1 MPPSHKSPEEL
12 SQEFLDNLDVS
23 SGTLREYRMALD
35 YFCQHFSS
43 MEQVTRYEAK
53 QFLIIMSERYALK
66 SLGKMQA
73 AWTGLLDHAG
83 LDPAIFRHHRIKPA
97 KKGFGSFM
105 PWSDEEY
112 LQLLKLA
119 HKDPALQAGI
129 MLGAYTGSSTQG
141 ISRCQMVMKDDI
153 ACLHLPET
161 KTTNRERMIP
171 MAPMVMCAYSN
182 WDKERL
188 GEHVLSK
195 RFTKVKQKISMDRR
209 KAFHSFR
216 VSVATKLEN
225 AGIDER
231 IAARWLGHSIH
242 ASLSYGLYSQGLR
255 PENLM
260 PCIDAIQWPIP

>member
-1 MPPSHKSPEEL
+1 MPPKTKSPHEL
-12 SQEFLDNLDVS
+12 SKEFLDHLDVS
-23 SGTLREYRMALD
+23 PGTLREYRLALD
-35 YFCQHFSS
+35 YFCRHFSS
-43 MEQVTRYEAK
+43 MEEVTRYGAK
-53 QFLIIMSERYALK
+53 QFLMMMSERYALK

-83 LDPAIFRHHRIKPA
+83 LDPALFRHHRIKPA
-97 KKGFGSFM
+97 KKGFGSFL
-105 PWSDEEY
+105 PWTDDEY
-112 LQLLKLA
+112 LQLMSLA
-119 HKDPALQAGI
+119 AKDSALLAGI

-141 ISRCQMVMKDDI
+141 ISRCQMVLKDNM

-161 KTTNRERMIP
+161 KTTNRQRIIP
-171 MAPMVMCAYSN
+171 MAPIVMCAYSN

-188 GEHVLSK
+188 GERVLSK
-195 RFTKVKQKISMDRR
+195 RFTRIKQNISMDRR

-255 PENLM
+255 PANLV
-260 PCIDAIQWPIP
+260 PCLEAIQWPIP